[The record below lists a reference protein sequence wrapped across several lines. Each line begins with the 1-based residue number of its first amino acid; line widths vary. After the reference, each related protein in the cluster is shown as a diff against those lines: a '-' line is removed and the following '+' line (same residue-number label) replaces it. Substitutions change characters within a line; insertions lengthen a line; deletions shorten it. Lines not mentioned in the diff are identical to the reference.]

1 MRNLTDNNIC
11 NEPANAISGI
21 SGEGK
26 DDEIL
31 AAAKNSNL
39 LLNTYGKYIWCK
51 ETKQSTLKRNPQ
63 GWYSK
68 LRREHSFS
76 KYAQHYIIYL

>member
-39 LLNTYGKYIWCK
+39 LLNTYGKYI
-51 ETKQSTLKRNPQ
+51 
-63 GWYSK
+63 
-68 LRREHSFS
+68 
-76 KYAQHYIIYL
+76 